1 LNGGHLLTKSAT
13 KFRAYLPPLA
23 GGTENVRFS
32 PPGEDSP
39 DQSPDE
45 LRQCAADA
53 LLDRRCFIAF
63 VEGKSVSSD
72 LKPIDGLPGGWP
84 TATTGQLWNVTVVSE
99 SRLES
104 TGTPSPAVAEEL
116 ASFLKQNGIKIRKVH
131 REASDTSDAAI
142 ANEVWLAD
150 SGIVVLVLDRAS
162 RLSNGVVKAVQRECF
177 LLGDPAPLIVLEAD
191 AKAADLCHELRPG
204 TTPGTT
210 VFRTAA
216 GERNQQFKQVL
227 AWIEEATKN
236 PLPPW
241 YQRLSPWQV
250 AKRAVYVIAPL
261 SLLIAAMLSGPALA
275 VFSPWFRA
283 GTDIVDPAPSPLDAI
298 NFSERVL
305 RTGDLQNP
313 FAGFALSGDKPLE
326 TAMAAGMVSTANEL
340 ISEPVGTSRTAA
352 ADRQRK
358 SAILAWNANSVI
370 LWTTRPGT
378 GPFVDYVAASLQP
391 QNVSRDEAILG
402 RPDGPGR
409 LSLDFASPRVDLN
422 QATDLWNL
430 RHQQIDPSPDDLR
443 FASQF
448 RKLATGQSTGE
459 PLSAI
464 QGAKSLLLC
473 GSVVDALYELSP
485 EGERG
490 TRWILKANK
499 DDSLVEIWKCLQDP
513 PATLAAKRSGQ
524 KDRAFNRYSRAH
536 LAASVLEL
544 NHLVRELATAS
555 PSAKGTKFVDEFVY
569 DPVLSRAVIDK
580 LVQVANPGAAPSTP
594 ANGTAK

>member
-1 LNGGHLLTKSAT
+1 MTTSAT
-13 KFRAYLPPLA
+13 KFHAYLPPTT
-23 GGTENVRFS
+23 GGAENVRFS

-39 DQSPDE
+39 EQSPDE

-53 LLDRRCFIAF
+53 LLDRRCFIAV
-63 VEGKSVSSD
+63 VEGKKVSSD

-84 TATTGQLWNVTVVSE
+84 TATKGQLWNVTVVSE
-99 SRLES
+99 SRLEGPGSLS
-104 TGTPSPAVAEEL
+104 TGVATEL
-116 ASFLKQNGIKIRKVH
+116 ASFLKQSGVKTREIH
-131 REASDTSDAAI
+131 REGSQSSDAAI
-142 ANEVWLAD
+142 AGEVWLAD

-162 RLSNGVVKAVQRECF
+162 RLSNGVIKAVQRECF

-191 AKAADLCHELRPG
+191 TKAADLCDELRPG

-210 VFRTAA
+210 VFRIPT
-216 GERNQQFKQVL
+216 GERKQQFKQVL

-236 PLPPW
+236 PLAPW

-250 AKRAVYVIAPL
+250 AQRAVYVIAPL
-261 SLLIAAMLSGPALA
+261 SLLIAAVLSGPALA

-283 GTDIVDPAPSPLDAI
+283 GIDIVNPEPGPLDAI

-305 RTGDLQNP
+305 RTGDRQNP

-340 ISEPVGTSRTAA
+340 ITEPAGNSRTAA
-352 ADRQRK
+352 ADRQRQT
-358 SAILAWNANSVI
+358 AILAWNSTSVI

-378 GPFVDYVAASLQP
+378 GPFVDYVAAALQP

-409 LSLDFASPRVDLN
+409 LSLDFASPQVDLN
-422 QATDLWNL
+422 EATDRWNL
-430 RHQQIDPSPDDLR
+430 RHQQLDPSPDDLR
-443 FASQF
+443 FASQL
-448 RKLATGQSTGE
+448 RKLATGQGSGE

-490 TRWILKANK
+490 TRWILKGNK

-513 PATLAAKRSGQ
+513 PSTLAAKRSGQ

-544 NHLVRELATAS
+544 NHLVRELAKAS
-555 PSAKGTKFVDEFVY
+555 ASAKGTKYVDEFVY

-580 LVQVANPGAAPSTP
+580 LIQVANPAAASSPP
-594 ANGTAK
+594 ADGSSQ